1 MAAASVMLAAP
12 ASAQLYD
19 SLDTHPPRWHLDGSD
34 CEARV
39 TAHGHLAD
47 GGSGGGA
54 CETVT
59 FTASHGTEVRLVYP
73 IEPVLPLD
81 DLTANVAVMSAK
93 AGVRIG
99 IRVRYP
105 YLRDAESRLPEAV
118 IVYGA
123 SYQSPGQFA
132 SIGVGMIERPLR
144 MKGIALRQQY
154 GSEADLSD
162 AYVDAIVI
170 NAYCGPGTTALRMD
184 ELHVDGLIPLGDAG
198 VMGGRA
204 GNAQRAASLRISG
217 DSIVVG
223 PSSSPFPL
231 GKITRILQHNGEPL
245 AWVRS
250 LGFDAVLLAGPP
262 DAEILSEAIRSRM
275 LVYAPPPSA
284 PDPAIESL
292 LEPVVAWYI
301 GAGEVLDNRQ
311 TAQFDLTCRALRAW
325 PSRWQRPLVGAPSE
339 SWPQLRQPA

>member
-1 MAAASVMLAAP
+1 M
-12 ASAQLYD
+12 
-19 SLDTHPPRWHLDGSD
+19 
-34 CEARV
+34 EA
-39 TAHGHLAD
+39 
-47 GGSGGGA
+47 SGGGA

-81 DLTANVAVMSAK
+81 DLTANVQVMSAK

-99 IRVRYP
+99 FRVRYP

-170 NAYCGPGTTALRMD
+170 NAYSGPGTTALRMD
-184 ELHVDGLIPLGDAG
+184 ELRVDGLIPLGDAG

-204 GNAQRAASLRISG
+204 GNAQRDRLAS
-217 DSIVVG
+217 
-223 PSSSPFPL
+223 
-231 GKITRILQHNGEPL
+231 
-245 AWVRS
+245 
-250 LGFDAVLLAGPP
+250 DAR
-262 DAEILSEAIRSRM
+262 AIRLSSAPLLRPSR
-275 LVYAPPPSA
+275 LESHSDPSA
-284 PDPAIESL
+284 QWRA
-292 LEPVVAWYI
+292 
-301 GAGEVLDNRQ
+301 AGLGTLAR
-311 TAQFDLTCRALRAW
+311 F
-325 PSRWQRPLVGAPSE
+325 
-339 SWPQLRQPA
+339 